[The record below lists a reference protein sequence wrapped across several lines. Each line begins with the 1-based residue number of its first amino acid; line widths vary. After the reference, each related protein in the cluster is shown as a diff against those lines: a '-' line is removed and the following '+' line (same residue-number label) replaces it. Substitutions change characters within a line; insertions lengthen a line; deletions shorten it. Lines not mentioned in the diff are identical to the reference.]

1 LCGIFGCFVKNR
13 AVAPLILAGLK
24 RLEYRGYDSCGV
36 ATVYEGVLYIKK
48 GVGEIDKVHAELH
61 LDDLPGEIGIGH
73 TRWATH
79 GAPTKEN
86 AHPHV
91 DCEGKIAVVH
101 NGIIENFLELK
112 RELEAKGH
120 VFRSKTDTE
129 VVPHLIE
136 EFMKEGFSFKE
147 AVIKAVKRLRGS
159 FALAIIYTGF
169 EGMVCVKME
178 SPLVLGVGDDGI
190 YVASDIPAFLP
201 YTNIII
207 QLEDGDVVFIELEN
221 FTIYNIIKGRE
232 VKRRSRVIDWT
243 PDMAEKGGYA
253 HFMLKEIHE
262 QPKCLKNTLRL
273 EMRYLTKMADLLCS
287 ADEAFMIACG
297 TSYHACLAGSYI
309 MAKLAKKA
317 VHPVVASEFIENY
330 GKLVDHRFVLLAVS
344 QSGETADTLKAAEY
358 GLRRGATIL
367 GITNVLGSKLTRIAR
382 VYVCQQS
389 GPEIGVAATKTYTAQ
404 LSVLTQLSILMAER
418 RGKIGH
424 RESEELWEWM
434 HTMPNIV
441 GSVIKATERDVI
453 KIADKYVNVKKS
465 AFIGSGINLATALE
479 GRLKLLEIAYIPS
492 IAMSGLKE
500 STVSCLNGDSMA
512 VFICPFSDPERERLL
527 DEACMARDHGLNVII
542 LTEEEADEAEEVA
555 DETIKLPIP
564 PDMPKVLT
572 PLPFIIPLQLFAY
585 YMSVKR
591 GLNPDKP
598 RNLAKSVTVE

>member
-1 LCGIFGCFVKNR
+1 MCGIFGCFVKNR

-287 ADEAFMIACG
+287 AGEAFMIACG

-330 GKLVDHRFVLLAVS
+330 GKLVDHRFALLAVS

-424 RESEELWEWM
+424 RESEELWGWM

-500 STVSCLNGDSMA
+500 FTVSCLNGDSMA

-564 PDMPKVLT
+564 SDMPKVLT